1 MFSEAN
7 FNVLFSVPTMD
18 TAQSRD
24 LGPLSLVV
32 FLCSIIILANLLR
45 RIWAPPRSDILKL
58 SIPKLAIPK
67 LYTDRLRWATVRPIS
82 HVTSPTASPH
92 FIISGI
98 DFKKLLSSFS
108 SQSSIFFC
116 SKPVRMTE
124 QFYLSNH
131 QEYFNSANHLINHRP
146 ELNAFFIPCRFW
158 KAGRV
163 WRGGARETR
172 EAHVTIGRSVS

>member
-1 MFSEAN
+1 MIFSEDN

-24 LGPLSLVV
+24 LGLLRLVV

-45 RIWAPPRSDILKL
+45 RIWAPPRSEVLKL
-58 SIPKLAIPK
+58 SIPTLDTPKLAIPK
-67 LYTDRLRWATVRPIS
+67 LYTDRLKWAIVRPIS

-98 DFKKLLSSFS
+98 DFKKLFRHF
-108 SQSSIFFC
+108 QVKVQFFFC
-116 SKPVRMTE
+116 SKPVRMTG

-146 ELNAFFIPCRFW
+146 NLNANFIAVFIC
-158 KAGRV
+158 
-163 WRGGARETR
+163 
-172 EAHVTIGRSVS
+172 TINI

>member
-1 MFSEAN
+1 MSYFQSLRWILLKAETWVPSAWWSSYA
-7 FNVLFSVPTMD
+7 VLLFSPISSGAYEPRPDRTFSNCPFPNWPSPNCTPIASD
-18 TAQSRD
+18 GQLFAQSPTW
-24 LGPLSLVV
+24 LLLPHPLISSSVEL
-32 FLCSIIILANLLR
+32 
-45 RIWAPPRSDILKL
+45 ILK
-58 SIPKLAIPK
+58 SF
-67 LYTDRLRWATVRPIS
+67 YR
-82 HVTSPTASPH
+82 H
-92 FIISGI
+92 FQV
-98 DFKKLLSSFS
+98 KV
-108 SQSSIFFC
+108 QFFC